1 MKILVTGGAGFI
13 GSHVVDA
20 YVELGHEVLIVDD
33 LSTGR
38 PRNLN
43 PKARFH
49 ELDIRSPEVQA
60 LIVGERPDVI
70 NHHAAQIDVRKSVAD
85 PVDDLSRNIAGSVNL
100 IEAAR
105 VASIGKFIYVSSG
118 GAIYGEPEIL
128 PCPEDHPIKPLS
140 PYGVSK
146 HTVEHYLELYAA
158 LYGLRYT
165 TLRYANVYG
174 PRQDPHGEA
183 GVVAIFTDRT
193 LNGEPLTIYGD
204 GSIERDFVY
213 AGDVKR
219 ANVLALERGDG
230 LAINIGTGVLTS
242 VNEVFEQLR
251 GATGYTRAPMY
262 AAPKAGDLQRN
273 SLSIELAARALGW
286 KPETDFATGIALTV
300 AAMQATE

>member
-43 PKARFH
+43 PNARFH
-49 ELDIRSPEVQA
+49 ELDIRSPEVMA
-60 LIVGERPDVI
+60 LIVEERPDVI

-105 VASIGKFIYVSSG
+105 VAGIGKFIYVSSG
-118 GAIYGEPEIL
+118 GAIYGEPELL

-230 LAINIGTGVLTS
+230 LAINIGTGVLTT

-251 GATGYTRAPMY
+251 DATGYTRVPMY

-273 SLSIELAARALGW
+273 SLSIELAARALSW
-286 KPETDFATGIALTV
+286 TPETDFATGIALTV
-300 AAMQATE
+300 AAMQAAV

>member
-20 YVELGHEVLIVDD
+20 YVDLGHEVLVMDD

-38 PRNLN
+38 RANLN
-43 PKARFH
+43 PKARFVDA
-49 ELDIRSPEVQA
+49 DIRSQEAARLVHE
-60 LIVGERPDVI
+60 ERPDVI

-85 PVDDLSRNIAGSVNL
+85 PVDDLGRNIAGSVNL

-105 VASIGKFIYVSSG
+105 AAEVGKFIYVSSG
-118 GAIYGEPEIL
+118 GAIYGEPEVL
-128 PCPEDHPIKPLS
+128 PCPEDHAIKPLS

-146 HTVEHYLELYAA
+146 HTVEHYLELYAE

-193 LNGEPLTIYGD
+193 LHNEPLTIYGD

-213 AGDVKR
+213 VGDVAYANLLALHAGDGT
-219 ANVLALERGDG
+219 AL
-230 LAINIGTGVLTS
+230 NIGTGVLTS
-242 VNEVFEQLR
+242 VNEVFETLR
-251 GATGYTRAPMY
+251 DATGYTLAPIY
-262 AAPKAGDLQRN
+262 APPKAGDLQRN
-273 SLSIELAARALGW
+273 CLAIARAADVLGW
-286 KPETDFATGIALTV
+286 APTIDFAKGIELTV
-300 AAMQATE
+300 AAMRAAD

>member
-1 MKILVTGGAGFI
+1 VKILVTGGAGFI

-20 YVELGHEVLIVDD
+20 YVDLGHEVLVLDD

-38 PRNLN
+38 RDNLN
-43 PKARFH
+43 PRARFIGV
-49 ELDIRSPEVQA
+49 DIRSPEAARLV
-60 LIVGERPDVI
+60 LEERPDVI

-85 PVDDLSRNIAGSVNL
+85 PVDDLGRNIAGSVNL

-105 VASIGKFIYVSSG
+105 LAGVGKFIYVSSG
-118 GAIYGEPEIL
+118 GAIYGEPEML

-146 HTVEHYLELYAA
+146 HTVEHYLELYAE

-193 LNGEPLTIYGD
+193 LHGAPLTIYGD
-204 GSIERDFVY
+204 GTIERDFVY
-213 AGDVKR
+213 VGDVAYANLLALHAGDG
-219 ANVLALERGDG
+219 A
-230 LAINIGTGVLTS
+230 AINIGTGVLTS
-242 VNEVFEQLR
+242 VNEVFETLR
-251 GATGYTRAPMY
+251 DATGYRLDPIYAP
-262 AAPKAGDLQRN
+262 PKAGDLQRN
-273 SLSIELAARALGW
+273 CLAITRAAEALGW
-286 KPETDFATGIALTV
+286 APTIDFTKGIELTI
-300 AAMQATE
+300 AAMRAAD

>member
-1 MKILVTGGAGFI
+1 VKILVTGGAGFI

-20 YVELGHEVLIVDD
+20 YVELGHDVLIVDD

-38 PRNLN
+38 SRNLN
-43 PKARFH
+43 PAARLY
-49 ELDIRSPEVQA
+49 ELDIRSPEVAA
-60 LIVGERPDVI
+60 LIAQERPDVI

-85 PVDDLSRNIAGSVNL
+85 PVDDLTRNTAGSVNL

-105 VASIGKFIYVSSG
+105 GAGVAKFIYISSG

-146 HTVEHYLELYAA
+146 HTTEHYLELYAE
-158 LYGLRYT
+158 LYDLRYT

-193 LNGEPLTIYGD
+193 LHGEPLTIYGD
-204 GSIERDFVY
+204 GSIVRDFVY

-219 ANVLALERGDG
+219 ANVLALDRGDDTA
-230 LAINIGTGVLTS
+230 LNIGTGVLTS
-242 VNEVFEQLR
+242 VNEVFHQLR
-251 GATGYTRAPMY
+251 IATGYQHEPIYAPS
-262 AAPKAGDLQRN
+262 KAGDLQRN
-273 SLSIELAARALGW
+273 CLNVELAARVLGW
-286 KPETDFATGIALTV
+286 EPEVDFATGIALTV
-300 AAMQATE
+300 AAMRAEE